1 MSDSLCEM
9 DEQSEQRAERN
20 GTSGGLLVVMVEV
33 DPEHEDE
40 LNRWYDEE
48 HIPEKL
54 ATPGFRGA
62 RRFVDPA
69 GGRYLA
75 IYELDDPA
83 VATSAAYMSQELSG
97 WTKSVMATWKAWD
110 RSVWRELT

>member
-1 MSDSLCEM
+1 MSDSLCQM
-9 DEQSEQRAERN
+9 DEQSEKR
-20 GTSGGLLVVMVEV
+20 GGVLVVMVEV

-54 ATPGFRGA
+54 ATPGFRSA

-75 IYELDDPA
+75 IYELDDA
-83 VATSAAYMSQELSG
+83 SAATSDSYMSQELSG
-97 WTKSVMATWKAWD
+97 WTKSVMATWRSWD
-110 RSVWRELT
+110 RSVWHEIS

>member
-1 MSDSLCEM
+1 MN
-9 DEQSEQRAERN
+9 EQSEKRGEQIEKRGGR
-20 GTSGGLLVVMVEV
+20 GGLLVVMVEV
-33 DPEHEDE
+33 DPEHEED

-54 ATPGFRGA
+54 ATPGFRSA

-75 IYELDDPA
+75 VYELDDPD
-83 VATSAAYMSQELSG
+83 VATSSVYMNQELSG
-97 WTKSVMATWKAWD
+97 WTKSVMATWRSWE